1 MLSRHIK
8 PHGHTQELIWQKR
21 WEHFYIYVCKC
32 YRTRVKRWWF
42 TAVINTVRFH
52 LNIFL
57 CIDMHV
63 YCSWLYGRYTVAYTF
78 VCTQQRLYLR
88 ALIQQGLP
96 FLSLAKL
103 SPYWYRPSW
112 LRVIEHWW
120 DYVRFNWK
128 LILLSRPRSKLFNK
142 ERKIVSLSVETQWT
156 ERRSF
161 I

>member
-1 MLSRHIK
+1 MVIYS
-8 PHGHTQELIWQKR
+8 GHKYCPFSFKYLPLYWYACLLQL
-21 WEHFYIYVCKC
+21 
-32 YRTRVKRWWF
+32 
-42 TAVINTVRFH
+42 TVRQ
-52 LNIFL
+52 I
-57 CIDMHV
+57 
-63 YCSWLYGRYTVAYTF
+63 AYTF
-78 VCTQQRLYLR
+78 VCTQQRVYLR

-142 ERKIVSLSVETQWT
+142 ERKNCKFICGNTMDGAPFIHLNGGLLIHFLFRFWVHYLEICFAKHLSGKL
-156 ERRSF
+156 SS
-161 I
+161 

>member
-1 MLSRHIK
+1 MVIYS
-8 PHGHTQELIWQKR
+8 GHKYCPFSFKYLPLYWYACLLQL
-21 WEHFYIYVCKC
+21 
-32 YRTRVKRWWF
+32 
-42 TAVINTVRFH
+42 TVRQ
-52 LNIFL
+52 I
-57 CIDMHV
+57 
-63 YCSWLYGRYTVAYTF
+63 AYTF

-88 ALIQQGLP
+88 ALIQQGWP

-103 SPYWYRPSW
+103 SPYWYRPSS

-142 ERKIVSLSVETQWT
+142 ERKIVSLSVESQWT

-161 I
+161 ILIRFLFRFWVHYLEICFAKHLSGKLSS